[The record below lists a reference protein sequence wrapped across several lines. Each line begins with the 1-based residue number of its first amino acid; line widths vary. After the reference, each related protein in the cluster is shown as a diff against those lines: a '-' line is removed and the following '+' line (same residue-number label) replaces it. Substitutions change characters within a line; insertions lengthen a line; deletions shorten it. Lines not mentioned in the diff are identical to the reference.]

1 MCNQLLYAIKHALRG
16 IQRRKLKNLISTIG
30 ILIGVSLLAGVQIAT
45 DSLVNGM
52 KETVNLRYG
61 NGDIIISKGAFQPE
75 FFNYSIFEQ
84 LKNDS
89 DLKPY
94 IDGISPRITSQ
105 VFISSLTTK
114 QTESFVTII
123 GINETLDNPFGALI
137 PDDSYENNDFNFTSL
152 TDVQCIVGKELGEA
166 VVEFDIEGEGRNEV
180 VSFPSTTQSMIMGY
194 IDALGNA
201 SSTALVVKGIAKVEG
216 KGVLETGYT
225 IFTKLNYLQNIYHT
239 NGSNNIN
246 TIVISTTQSND
257 NARFV
262 ADMLEDKLNFYLGKD
277 EGVQFVVDPQKLEAY
292 GNVEDSIKSFRIV
305 LYVFGSLIIISGV
318 LLILNI
324 TLMNI
329 DERQRSIGIMR
340 AIGMTQR
347 QLLTVQITES
357 MVLGGFGSLFGLG
370 AGVLNGMG
378 IIFLLENFLDIGS
391 ILTNIPLIV
400 KPVGLVISFVI
411 GIVISLIAALYP
423 AWKASRINIVE
434 TINEIETPQLDRR
447 SGNWSIFTGFIIIL
461 AAGAA
466 FTISLLIT
474 PEWRWMM
481 FIGSIF
487 GFIFGMGF
495 TLSRFVGPKI
505 GFNSFALAWMA
516 AGILSVVL
524 LNPYLT
530 DIGLAQD
537 QNLYVFLIGM
547 LGLVFGTIVF
557 IAINL
562 EWISNR
568 FNDVFQKMKRMRS
581 LGIISMRYVGKKKT
595 RSALTFAIF
604 GVILTMNVF
613 LSVFTG
619 SFTLGFDDFAEKE
632 EGGVNI
638 VAYSL
643 SSVEPPG
650 NPFETIREADPDN
663 IVAVSGVKF
672 RYSLTG
678 AVMNLEF
685 TTTNETTT
693 ETVTLPIPTDMWG
706 VNDNFTDL
714 TDYAFSAIW
723 DGIDIDP
730 WEAVKNGSK
739 RYVILPFLIQE
750 FEFDEDNTLYS
761 VNQKLGD
768 TLVIPEWDPL
778 TNTTILGNYT
788 IIAFVQTTSYSMS
801 FSAFMFTGEDS
812 PIFNQVPYNNAYLI
826 QTNPKLTTEENVEVS
841 RKIEAK
847 LTGFDTLTLRD
858 RLEQVMEFVTQSIN
872 FMQAFV
878 SLGLVVGV
886 FGLIV
891 VSLRGITER
900 TREIGMMRALGFQR
914 SEVIAAVV
922 IEIFAVAFVGLVIGF
937 ANGLILGYGMHSQ
950 YLSEFDFAFLI
961 PWAMLAIFIAVTV
974 ALSIFAAVIPARR
987 ASKIP
992 PSDALRY
999 TG

>member
-1 MCNQLLYAIKHALRG
+1 MISKTKWTCYQLLYAIRHAIRG
-16 IQRRKLKNLISTIG
+16 IQRRKLKNLISTLG

-52 KETVNLRYG
+52 QETVNLRYG
-61 NGDIIISKGAFQPE
+61 NGDIIISKGVYQPE
-75 FFNYSIFEQ
+75 FFNYSLFEN
-84 LKNDS
+84 LENDT

-94 IDGISPRITSQ
+94 IDGIAPRITSQ

-123 GINETLDNPFGALI
+123 GLNESLDSPFGDLI
-137 PDDSYENNDFNFTSL
+137 PDDSYENNDFNFTAL

-166 VVEFDIEGEGRNEV
+166 VVEFDIEGTGRNEV
-180 VSFPSTTQSMIMGY
+180 ISFPDNTQSMIMGF
-194 IDALGNA
+194 IDAIGNA

-216 KGVLETGYT
+216 KGVLEIGYT
-225 IFTKLNYLQNIYHT
+225 IFTKLQYLQTIYNT
-239 NGSNNIN
+239 NGSKNIN
-246 TIVISTTQSND
+246 TIIVSTSESND

-262 ADMLEDKLNFYLGKD
+262 ADMLEEKISFYLGKE
-277 EGVQFVVDPQKLEAY
+277 EGVKFNVDPQKLEAY
-292 GNVEDSIKSFRIV
+292 GDVEDSIKNFRIV

-357 MVLGGFGSLFGLG
+357 MILGGFGSVAGLG

-400 KPVGLVISFVI
+400 RPMGLVISFAI
-411 GIVISLIAALYP
+411 GIVISLLAALYP
-423 AWKASRINIVE
+423 AWKASRIDIVE
-434 TINEIETPQLDRR
+434 TINEIETPQIDKR
-447 SGNWSIFTGFIIIL
+447 SGNWAILTGFILIL

-466 FTISLLIT
+466 FTISLLIE
-474 PEWRWMM
+474 PDWKWMM

-487 GFIFGMGF
+487 GFLFGMGF
-495 TLSRFVGPKI
+495 TLSRFIGPKI

-530 DIGLAQD
+530 DIGLPQD
-537 QNLYVFLIGM
+537 DNLYVFLIGM
-547 LGLVFGTIVF
+547 LGLVFGTIIF

-568 FNDVFQKMKRMRS
+568 FNDIFQKMKRMRS
-581 LGIISMRYVGKKKT
+581 MGIISMRYVGKKKT

-638 VAYSL
+638 IAYSL
-643 SSVEPPG
+643 SPVEPSG
-650 NPFETIREADPDN
+650 NPFETIKEADPEN

-685 TTTNETTT
+685 ITTNETTT
-693 ETVTLPIPTDMWG
+693 SSIEIPIPTDMWG

-714 TDYAFSAIW
+714 TDYAFSSIW
-723 DGIDIDP
+723 DGIEGDP
-730 WEAVKNGSK
+730 WEVVKNGSK
-739 RYVILPFLIQE
+739 RYVILPYLIQE
-750 FEFDEDNTLYS
+750 FEFDEDNTLFS
-761 VNQKLGD
+761 VN
-768 TLVIPEWDPL
+768 
-778 TNTTILGNYT
+778 
-788 IIAFVQTTSYSMS
+788 
-801 FSAFMFTGEDS
+801 
-812 PIFNQVPYNNAYLI
+812 
-826 QTNPKLTTEENVEVS
+826 
-841 RKIEAK
+841 
-847 LTGFDTLTLRD
+847 
-858 RLEQVMEFVTQSIN
+858 
-872 FMQAFV
+872 
-878 SLGLVVGV
+878 
-886 FGLIV
+886 
-891 VSLRGITER
+891 
-900 TREIGMMRALGFQR
+900 
-914 SEVIAAVV
+914 
-922 IEIFAVAFVGLVIGF
+922 
-937 ANGLILGYGMHSQ
+937 H
-950 YLSEFDFAFLI
+950 
-961 PWAMLAIFIAVTV
+961 
-974 ALSIFAAVIPARR
+974 
-987 ASKIP
+987 
-992 PSDALRY
+992 
-999 TG
+999 

>member
-1 MCNQLLYAIKHALRG
+1 VCKQLLYAIRHAIRG
-16 IQRRKLKNLISTIG
+16 ISRRKLKNLINTLG

-75 FFNYSIFEQ
+75 FFNYSLYEY
-84 LKNDS
+84 LENDTE
-89 DLKPY
+89 LKPY
-94 IDGISPRITSQ
+94 IDGIAPRITSQ

-123 GINETLDNPFGALI
+123 GINETLDSPFGALV
-137 PDDSYENNDFNFTSL
+137 PDDEYENNDFNFTTL

-166 VVEFDIEGEGRNEV
+166 VVEFDIEGSGRNEV
-180 VSFPSTTQSMIMGY
+180 ISFPDSTQSIIMGY

-201 SSTALVVKGIAKVEG
+201 STTALVVKGIAKIEG
-216 KGVLETGYT
+216 KGVLNTGYT
-225 IFTKLNYLQNIYHT
+225 IFTKLQYLQTIYHT
-239 NGSNNIN
+239 NGSKNIN
-246 TIVISTTQSND
+246 TILISTSQSND

-262 ADMLEDKLNFYLGKD
+262 ADLLEKKLNEFLGKE
-277 EGVQFVVDPQKLEAY
+277 EGVKYVVDPQKLEAY
-292 GNVEDSIKSFRIV
+292 GDVEDSIKSFRIV

-340 AIGMTQR
+340 AIGMTQK

-357 MVLGGFGSLFGLG
+357 MILGGAGSVFGLG
-370 AGVLNGMG
+370 AGVLNGLG

-391 ILTNIPLIV
+391 ILKNIPLIV
-400 KPVGLVISFVI
+400 NPLGLVISFAI
-411 GIVISLIAALYP
+411 GIVISLLAALYP

-434 TINEIETPQLDRR
+434 TINEIETPQIDKR
-447 SGNWSIFTGFIIIL
+447 SGNWSIYTGFIVIL

-481 FIGSIF
+481 FLGSIF
-487 GFIFGMGF
+487 LFLFGMGF

-505 GFNSFALAWMA
+505 GFNAFALAWMV

-530 DIGLAQD
+530 DLGIEQD
-537 QNLYVFLIGM
+537 NNLYVFLIGM
-547 LGLVFGTIVF
+547 LGLVFGTIIFV
-557 IAINL
+557 AINL
-562 EWISNR
+562 EWLSNR
-568 FNDVFQKMKRMRS
+568 FNDIFQTMKGMRA

-638 VAYSL
+638 IAYSL
-643 SSVEPPG
+643 SSVEPTG
-650 NPFETIREADPDN
+650 NPFETIRESDPEN
-663 IVAVSGVKF
+663 IVAIAGVKF

-678 AVMNLEF
+678 ALMNLEF
-685 TTTNETTT
+685 TTTNETATT
-693 ETVTLPIPTDMWG
+693 TVEVPIPTDMWG

-714 TDYAFSAIW
+714 TDYAFTKIW
-723 DGIDIDP
+723 NGIEGDP
-730 WEAVKNGSK
+730 WEVVKNGSK
-739 RYVILPFLIQE
+739 RYIILPFLLQE
-750 FEFDEDNTLYS
+750 FEFDEDDTLYS
-761 VNQKLGD
+761 VNHKLGD
-768 TLVIPEWDPL
+768 TISIPEWDTL

-788 IIAFVQTTSYSMS
+788 IVAFVQTTSYSMS
-801 FSAFMFTGEDS
+801 FSAFMFTGENS
-812 PIFNQVPYNNAYLI
+812 PLFNQVPYDTAYLI
-826 QTNPKLTTEENVEVS
+826 QTNPKLTTEQNVEVS
-841 RKIEAK
+841 RKIEAA

-858 RLEQVMEFVTQSIN
+858 RMESVMEFVTQSIN

-886 FGLIV
+886 LGLIV

-914 SEVIAAVV
+914 AEVIAAVV

-937 ANGLILGYGMHSQ
+937 ANGLILGYGMHTQ
-950 YLSEFDFAFLI
+950 YLSEFDFQFII
-961 PWAMLAIFIAVTV
+961 PWGMLGIFIALTV
-974 ALSIFAAVIPARR
+974 VLSIFAAVIPARR

>member
-1 MCNQLLYAIKHALRG
+1 MCNQLLYAIRHAIRG
-16 IQRRKLKNLISTIG
+16 IQRRKLKNLISTLG

-52 KETVNLRYG
+52 QETVNLRYG
-61 NGDIIISKGAFQPE
+61 NADIVINKGVYQPE
-75 FFNYSIFEQ
+75 FFNYSLFEQ
-84 LKNDS
+84 LRDDS
-89 DLKPY
+89 DLAPY
-94 IDGISPRITSQ
+94 IDGIAPRITSQ
-105 VFISSLTTK
+105 VFISSLTTS

-123 GINETLDNPFGALI
+123 GINETLDSPFGELI

-166 VVEFDIEGEGRNEV
+166 VVEFDIEGSGRNEV
-180 VSFPSTTQSMIMGY
+180 ISFPDTTQSMLMGY

-201 SSTALVVKGIAKVEG
+201 STTALVVKGIAKVEG
-216 KGVLETGYT
+216 KGVLNTGYT
-225 IFTKLNYLQNIYHT
+225 IFIKVQYLQTIYHT
-239 NGSNNIN
+239 NGSKNIN
-246 TIVISTTQSND
+246 TIIVSTTQSND
-257 NARFV
+257 NSRFV
-262 ADMLEDKLNFYLGKD
+262 ADMLEDKLNFYLGKE
-277 EGVQFVVDPQKLEAY
+277 EGVQYVVDPQKLEAY
-292 GNVEDSIKSFRIV
+292 GDVADSIKSFRIV

-329 DERQRSIGIMR
+329 DEKQKSIGIMR

-357 MVLGGFGSLFGLG
+357 MILGGFGSVLGLG
-370 AGVLNGMG
+370 AGVLNGLG

-391 ILTNIPLIV
+391 ILKSIPLIV
-400 KPVGLVISFVI
+400 QPVGLIISFAI
-411 GIVISLIAALYP
+411 GIAISLLAAIYP
-423 AWKASRINIVE
+423 AWKASRIDIVN
-434 TINEIETPQLDRR
+434 TINEIQTPQRDRR
-447 SGNWSIFTGFIIIL
+447 SGNWSIYTGFIVIL

-466 FTISLLIT
+466 FAISLLIT

-487 GFIFGMGF
+487 LFLFGMGF

-530 DIGLAQD
+530 DIGLSQD
-537 QNLYVFLIGM
+537 NNLYVFLIGM
-547 LGLVFGTIVF
+547 LGLVFGSIIFV
-557 IAINL
+557 ALNL
-562 EWISNR
+562 EWLSNR
-568 FNDVFQKMKRMRS
+568 FNDIFQNMKRLRS
-581 LGIISMRYVGKKKT
+581 IGIISMRYIGKKKI

-619 SFTLGFDDFAEKE
+619 SFTLGFDDFAARE

-638 VAYSL
+638 IAYSL
-643 SSVEPPG
+643 ASEEPIGDPI
-650 NPFETIREADPDN
+650 ETIIEADPEN
-663 IVAVSGVKF
+663 IVDVTGVKF

-678 AVMNLEF
+678 AIINIEF

-693 ETVTLPIPTDMWG
+693 TDVTIPIPTDMWG
-706 VNDNFTDL
+706 VNDEFIEMTS
-714 TDYAFSAIW
+714 YGFSDVW
-723 DGIDIDP
+723 DGIDGDP
-730 WEAVKNGSK
+730 WEVVKNGTE
-739 RYVILPFLIQE
+739 RYIILPFLLQE
-750 FEFDEDNTLYS
+750 FEFDEDNTVFT
-761 VNQKLGD
+761 VNQKPGD
-768 TLVIPEWDPL
+768 VITIAEFDPI

-788 IIAFVQTTSYSMS
+788 IIAFVQTTSYSMA
-801 FSAFMFTGEDS
+801 FSAFLFTGENS
-812 PIFNQVPYNNAYLI
+812 PLFYEVPYDTAYLI
-826 QTNPKLTTEENVEVS
+826 QTNPKLTTDENVEVS
-841 RKIEAK
+841 RLVEEK
-847 LTGFDTLTLRD
+847 LKGFDTLTLRD
-858 RLEQVMEFVTQSIN
+858 RMESVMEFVTQSIN

-886 FGLIV
+886 LGLIV

-914 SEVIAAVV
+914 AEVIAAVV

-937 ANGLILGYGMHSQ
+937 VNGLILGYGMHSQ
-950 YLSEFDFAFLI
+950 YLSEFDFQFII
-961 PWAMLAIFIAVTV
+961 PWGMLGIFIALTV
-974 ALSIFAAVIPARR
+974 VLSIFAAVIPARR